1 MTVFMEKLL
10 ESAFYDEDA
19 LIISAPRTAV
29 GKYDSYDG
37 ERFMNLFADV
47 TFSSQVSSPVRTVG
61 DFYVENMEE
70 MDRLAKRSFDQG
82 HNSWTSESLFESFR
96 STAAWIV
103 GAVLR
108 EQGRSIASLFGISPE
123 LESAL
128 AFYENQMDAKLFH
141 ISVMGR
147 YGVTEEELDEGVRS
161 SKFHRLPP
169 MNGVVSR
176 LSETTRFHHVCR
188 VLQVP
193 ARSEA
198 WSYAI
203 QQLADAHAAGHLDED
218 ALWKLGEAS
227 NGMTRFGFK
236 ETISMI
242 AEGMP
247 MEYAMAAA
255 RAD

>member
-1 MTVFMEKLL
+1 MTQFMEKLL
-10 ESAFYDEDA
+10 AAAFHDEDG
-19 LIISAPRTAV
+19 LILSAPRTAV
-29 GKYDSYDG
+29 GKFDEDG
-37 ERFMNLFADV
+37 ERFLNLFFDL
-47 TFSSQVSSPVRTVG
+47 TFSSQLSSPIRTVG
-61 DFYVENMEE
+61 DFYVENQER
-70 MDRLAKRSFDQG
+70 MDELAKRNWYSMDTF
-82 HNSWTSESLFESFR
+82 TTERMSESFANS
-96 STAAWIV
+96 AAWIV

-108 EQGRSIASLFGISPE
+108 EQERSIASLFGISPE

-128 AFYENQMDAKLFH
+128 AFFENQMNAKLFH

-169 MNGVVSR
+169 MNGIVSR

-247 MEYAMAAA
+247 MEYAMAAS

>member
-1 MTVFMEKLL
+1 MTVYMEKLL
-10 ESAFYDEDA
+10 ESAFYDEDG
-19 LIISAPRTAV
+19 LIISAPRTQV

-37 ERFMNLFADV
+37 ERFLNLFADV
-47 TFSSQVSSPVRTVG
+47 TFSSELSSPIRTVG

-70 MDRLAKRSFDQG
+70 MDRLAKRSFGAG
-82 HNSWTSESLFESFR
+82 HDSWTSESLFQSFR

-108 EQGRSIASLFGISPE
+108 EQGKSIAELFGISPE

-141 ISVMGR
+141 VSVMGR
-147 YGVTEEELDEGVRS
+147 YGTTEEELDEGVRS
-161 SKFHRLPP
+161 SKFHRLPS

-176 LSETTRFHHVCR
+176 MSETTRFHHVCR

-193 ARSEA
+193 ARNEA

-203 QQLADAHAAGHLDED
+203 QELSDAHAAGHLDED
-218 ALWKLGEAS
+218 ALWKLGELS
-227 NGMTRFGFK
+227 NGMSRNGFK
-236 ETISMI
+236 EVISMVG
-242 AEGMP
+242 ENMP
-247 MEYAMAAA
+247 LEYALAAT